1 MATIDL
7 SVTLSAS
14 DQTRVVASWQ
24 IEANADLNAGATP
37 AQVLTYIKKWIRTQ
51 LAARVVSS
59 EYATNVAAVAQP
71 NPPSLT

>member
-24 IEANADLNAGATP
+24 VEANADLNATATP
-37 AQVLTYIKKWIRTQ
+37 AQVLTYIKKWIRAQ

-59 EYATNVAAVAQP
+59 ELSAAQAAVQQP
-71 NPPSLT
+71 TPPVIA

>member
-24 IEANADLNAGATP
+24 VEANADKNGTATP
-37 AQVLTYIKKWIRTQ
+37 SEVLTYIKKWIRSQ
-51 LAARVVSS
+51 LSGRVVSS
-59 EYATNVAAVAQP
+59 EYAANVAAVSQP
-71 NPPSLT
+71 SPPALT